1 MFFTLLLF
9 FSVKLYGMAAVNN
22 INLRWDTREMR
33 ERFVKW
39 VPSFF
44 YFLPL
49 WLFPNFI
56 LFYFKS
62 HSNYTILFY
71 VRDYQIDD
79 DPNISD
85 LIWTWPK
92 KLNLHKILMSG
103 CMTWFCV
110 CYKTVIHP
118 HLNSFFITLYK
129 THYKLI
135 ILN

>member
-39 VPSFF
+39 VPSFLFSSSLPIPQF
-44 YFLPL
+44 YFISSP
-49 WLFPNFI
+49 I
-56 LFYFKS
+56 LTTQFFFMWEIIKS
-62 HSNYTILFY
+62 MMT
-71 VRDYQIDD
+71 QIFQ
-79 DPNISD
+79 
-85 LIWTWPK
+85 IWFEHVQK
-92 KLNLHKILMSG
+92 KLNLHKIHMSG

-118 HLNSFFITLYK
+118 HLNSFFITHYT

>member
-22 INLRWDTREMR
+22 INLRWDTRER
-33 ERFVKW
+33 AICEVGAK
-39 VPSFF
+39 FF
-44 YFLPL
+44 FIFFLFAYSP
-49 WLFPNFI
+49 I
-56 LFYFKS
+56 LFYFISSPILTTQFFFMWEIIKS
-62 HSNYTILFY
+62 MMT
-71 VRDYQIDD
+71 QIFQ
-79 DPNISD
+79 
-85 LIWTWPK
+85 IWFEHDQK
-92 KLNLHKILMSG
+92 KLNLHKIHMSG

-118 HLNSFFITLYK
+118 HLNSFFITHYT